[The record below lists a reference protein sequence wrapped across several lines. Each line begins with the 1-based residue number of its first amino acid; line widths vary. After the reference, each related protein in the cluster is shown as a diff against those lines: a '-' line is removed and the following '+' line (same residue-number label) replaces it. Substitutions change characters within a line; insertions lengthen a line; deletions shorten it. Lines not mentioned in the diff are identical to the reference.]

1 MDEAE
6 QTRVVRAGNLSAKT
20 VNIVGPIENDFTI
33 ASEPVQSLSLQGT
46 ASRISKFAH
55 VGALLNIKYWILNRS
70 VDLHLETF
78 IPPF

>member
-33 ASEPVQSLSLQGT
+33 ASEPVQSLSLQGQHPELRSFLT
-46 ASRISKFAH
+46 RERCKYRILDSEYVF
-55 VGALLNIKYWILNRS
+55 
-70 VDLHLETF
+70 
-78 IPPF
+78 